1 MPTKWTVAITYDS
14 EALMGFETGWG
25 FSALL
30 SSKDFK
36 LLFDCGWDGHL
47 LKRNL
52 GRLGVLFSQLDMI
65 VLSHDHWDHISG
77 LTEILSEPMPATKLQ
92 VVVPSGFSQRLK
104 KEISKRAILTETD
117 RLCEIAPGVFS
128 TGPLGS
134 DIKEQSLVA
143 ELDGKSLIIT
153 GCAHPGL
160 RAVTERASEVA
171 HPGWMVG
178 GFHGAHVQDI
188 PNDIERVIPCHC
200 TVAKKAILES
210 FKERAFE
217 GLAGRVFEVAPR

>member
-1 MPTKWTVAITYDS
+1 MPTKWTLAIVYDS
-14 EALMGFETGWG
+14 EGLSGFETGWG

-52 GRLGVLFSQLDMI
+52 GRLGVLFSQLDMV
-65 VLSHDHWDHISG
+65 VLSHSHWDHISG
-77 LTEILSEPMPATKLQ
+77 LTEILSEPLPPERMQ

-104 KEISKRAILTETD
+104 EEISRRGVLREID
-117 RLCEIAPGVFS
+117 RLDEIAPDIFS

-134 DIKEQSLVA
+134 DIREQSLVA
-143 ELDGKSLIIT
+143 KLDGGSLIIT

-160 RAVTERASEVA
+160 RAVMESASQVA
-171 HPGWMVG
+171 HPSWIVG
-178 GFHGAHVQDI
+178 GFHGASVQDV
-188 PNDIERVIPCHC
+188 PVDIGRVIPCHC
-200 TVAKKAILES
+200 TSAKKAMLDF
-210 FKERAFE
+210 FKERASE
-217 GLAGRVFEVAPR
+217 GLAGQVFEVTP